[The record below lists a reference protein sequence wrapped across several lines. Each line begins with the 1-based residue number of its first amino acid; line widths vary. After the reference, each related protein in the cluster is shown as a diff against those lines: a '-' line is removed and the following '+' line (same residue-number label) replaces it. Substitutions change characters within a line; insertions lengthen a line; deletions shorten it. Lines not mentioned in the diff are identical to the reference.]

1 MKIREVIQVLG
12 EPLLSGDAEQMVSAV
27 VCDSRSV
34 LPGAVFVCIG
44 GARFDGHEFIE
55 EAIQRGAILII
66 AERAVH
72 VPEPIG
78 LLHVGSSR
86 EALARLAHVFHGAA
100 GDRLHITG
108 ITGTN
113 GKTST
118 AFMLQHLLQSASMK
132 TGLIGTVQY
141 DLGDRVLPAQ
151 RTTPEADELH
161 AYLGEMQRCD
171 CEAAVMEVSSH
182 AIDMKRVSGLLF
194 DVVLFTNLSHDHLD
208 YHADMEEYFR
218 VKCRL
223 FSQTKENAIAVVN
236 GDDAYG
242 QRLIKELSV
251 PVIAFGEGENTA
263 LQVRADRIKTRAKGT
278 CFYVYSPWGEG
289 WIHLPLLGRFHVV
302 NALAAMSVAGSCG
315 ISFEAMQAAF
325 KRVPSIPGR
334 LELIRTFSQRRIFI
348 DYAHTPDALE
358 AVLKT
363 LRSWVRGKLWVVFG
377 CGGNRDQQKRILM
390 GRIASTHADRVVLTS
405 DNPRREDPI
414 LIVRYIL
421 EGWVDSNR
429 PHVEI
434 DRKKAIGYA
443 MRRMKRGDVLLV
455 AGKGHETYQEVN
467 GTVVPFED
475 RLVIEAWTKRCS

>member
-1 MKIREVIQVLG
+1 MKIREVIQILDQ
-12 EPLLSGDAEQMVSAV
+12 PLLGGDKEQVISAV

-34 LPGAVFVCIG
+34 LPGAAFVCIE
-44 GARFDGHEFIE
+44 GARFDGHAFIE

-66 AERAVH
+66 TERVVH
-72 VPEPIG
+72 VPKS
-78 LLHVGSSR
+78 VGFFRVESSR

-100 GDRLHITG
+100 GDRLHLTG

-118 AFMLQHLLQSASMK
+118 AFILQHLLKSASMK

-151 RTTPEADELH
+151 RTTPEANELH
-161 AYLGEMQRCD
+161 AYLDEMQRCD

-208 YHADMEEYFR
+208 YHTDMENYFQ
-218 VKCRL
+218 VKRRL
-223 FSQTKENAIAVVN
+223 FSQTKENAIAIVN

-242 QRLIKELSV
+242 QRLMQELSV
-251 PVIAFGEGENTA
+251 PVIAFGEGKNTA
-263 LQVRADRIKTRAKGT
+263 VQVRADQIKTRPKGT
-278 CFYVYSPWGEG
+278 CFYMYSPWGEG
-289 WIHLPLLGRFHVV
+289 WIHLPLLGRFHVA
-302 NALAAMSVAGSCG
+302 NALAAMSVGGSYG
-315 ISFEAMQAAF
+315 LSFKAMQAAI

-334 LELIRTFSQRRIFI
+334 LELIRTYNQRRVFI

-358 AVLKT
+358 AVLNT

-377 CGGNRDQQKRILM
+377 CGGNRDQQKRRSM
-390 GRIASTHADRVVLTS
+390 GRIASTHADMVVLTS
-405 DNPRREDPI
+405 DNPRGEDPS
-414 LIVRYIL
+414 LICFDIL
-421 EGWVDSNR
+421 EGWVDSSG

-443 MRRMKRGDVLLV
+443 MLRMKRGDVLLV

-475 RLVIEAWTKRCS
+475 RLVIEAWSKRCS